1 MSNKDDGNPMPGT
14 NGLDIRIKLFPGHGI
29 QCREGL
35 IHQKNPGAQCK
46 SPGYGYA
53 LFHSSGEFMDT
64 SLREVV
70 QAH

>member
-1 MSNKDDGNPMPGT
+1 MSNKDDGNPMSGT

-70 QAH
+70 QAY